1 MKKKKDEYEFIY
13 DNGDDS
19 GIDYSDSSECDP
31 EEAVAGLRGNVSSG
45 SCLYCGA
52 HNGMKYEGN
61 ICFICSVCG
70 RSIHED
76 LYYRWMAG
84 YEIEMDDD
92 DYDDIY

>member
-1 MKKKKDEYEFIY
+1 MRKRKDEYKFIY

-19 GIDYSDSSECDP
+19 GIDYSDLSESDP
-31 EEAVAGLRGNVSSG
+31 EEAVDSLRGNVLSG
-45 SCLYCGA
+45 SCIYCGA
-52 HNGMKYEGN
+52 QDGMKYEGD

-76 LYYRWMAG
+76 LYYRLLAG
-84 YEIEMDDD
+84 YEIEMDND